1 MTVVSLHGHA
11 CARFERDGR
20 VLVVDPGGFS
30 APDATAG
37 ADAVVVTHEHADHV
51 LPDRLAGDLTASPA
65 LEVWAPQ
72 PVVDAL
78 VGAGADQSRVHALAV
93 GDQVDAAGFDVRAFG
108 GRHATIHPDLP
119 VPTNL
124 ALLVDGR
131 VLHPGDALTQPP
143 AGVAVELLLLPVS
156 APWLKVSEAVDYL
169 RAVAPTTA
177 VPIHDAILSDAGK
190 ALVDRLSRQLAPD
203 GTTYRR
209 LAPGETLTLR

>member
-30 APDATAG
+30 EPDATAG
-37 ADAVVVTHEHADHV
+37 ADAVLVTHEHADHV
-51 LPDRLAGDLTASPA
+51 VPDRLTAELAADPT

-72 PVVDAL
+72 PVVEAL
-78 VGAGADQSRVHALAV
+78 VRAGADEARVHALAV
-93 GDQVDAAGFDVRAFG
+93 GDEVEAAGFAVRALG

-119 VPTNL
+119 VPVNL

-131 VLHPGDALTQPP
+131 VLHPGDSLTQPP
-143 AGVAVELLLLPVS
+143 ADVPVELLLLPVS
-156 APWLKVSEAVDYL
+156 APWLKLAEAVDYL

-190 ALVDRLSRQLAPD
+190 ALVDRVSKQLAGD

-209 LAPGETLTLR
+209 LAPGETLTLG